1 MNNKPTRPYRPLRNK
16 HGDGSGETGTTT
28 TDPLPKPMA
37 RIINQ
42 DKSVADNLE
51 KLNDSII
58 LLTDSMA
65 EMRQENK
72 AALRKQDS
80 KMEQLEKKLLEKHTE
95 LSTKL
100 DKKIIKYDWLTS
112 NQRVS
117 ETEMKSTRCVK

>member
-1 MNNKPTRPYRPLRNK
+1 MSDKPTRPHRPLRNK
-16 HGDGSGETGTTT
+16 HGDGDGQGETGTTT
-28 TDPLPKPMA
+28 TDLPPKPMA

-80 KMEQLEKKLLEKHTE
+80 KMEQLEKKLLEKHRAVYKT
-95 LSTKL
+95 
-100 DKKIIKYDWLTS
+100 
-112 NQRVS
+112 
-117 ETEMKSTRCVK
+117 